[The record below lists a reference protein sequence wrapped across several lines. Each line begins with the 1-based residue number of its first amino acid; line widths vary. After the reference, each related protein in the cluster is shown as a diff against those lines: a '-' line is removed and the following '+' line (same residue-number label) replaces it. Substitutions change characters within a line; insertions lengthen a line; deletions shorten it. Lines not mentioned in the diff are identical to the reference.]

1 VADNYLDARL
11 TERRNPR
18 TATIDTASALEIV
31 DLIGAEDATVPAAV
45 ARAREDI
52 ARAVDLIEQ
61 AFRAGG
67 RLVYVGAGTSGRLGV
82 LDAAECPPT
91 FGTPPEMVV
100 GVIAGGYAALVKS
113 VEGAEDDVNAGIG
126 EMDSRRVGPDDVVV
140 GIAASGTT
148 PFVRAALSRAQTLG
162 ARTAIV
168 TCSEPPKLLRETC
181 DVCIL
186 VLVGPE
192 VVTGSTRMKAG
203 TATKL
208 VLNSLT
214 TAAMIRLGKTYG
226 NLMVDLRAW
235 NDKLIDRSERIVMET
250 TGLPRAEAR
259 AVIDAADGRVKTA
272 IVMARRRVSRDE
284 AERLL
289 EENEGHLRTIVG
301 DPPPARTTTP
311 SAPRC
316 APRSIPARGRTP
328 RPSPAFM
335 CASPSGRPTRCRSFS
350 PRPARPPAISASS
363 RFPVRRCGTS
373 RPPSPGSWASPRC
386 SLSGSA
392 CGW

>member
-1 VADNYLDARL
+1 MADDYLDARL

-31 DLIGAEDATVPAAV
+31 DLIGAEDATVPVAV

-100 GVIAGGYAALVKS
+100 GVIAGGYPALVKS
-113 VEGAEDDVNAGIG
+113 VEGAEDDVNAAIG
-126 EMDSRRVGPDDVVV
+126 EMDSRRVGPDDMVV

-168 TCSEPPKLLRETC
+168 TCSAPPKLLRETC
-181 DVCIL
+181 DVTIL
-186 VLVGPE
+186 VMVGPE

-208 VLNSLT
+208 VLNTLT

-250 TGLPRAEAR
+250 TGLPRPEAR

-301 DPPPARTTTP
+301 DPPPV
-311 SAPRC
+311 
-316 APRSIPARGRTP
+316 RGT
-328 RPSPAFM
+328 
-335 CASPSGRPTRCRSFS
+335 
-350 PRPARPPAISASS
+350 
-363 RFPVRRCGTS
+363 
-373 RPPSPGSWASPRC
+373 
-386 SLSGSA
+386 
-392 CGW
+392 